1 MPMAEIVLIVMAF
14 LMSGALMA
22 AIFDKVP
29 IPYTVIL
36 VLIGALL
43 QWPSEH
49 IEALQPLQ
57 HFELTP
63 DIILFIFLPALIF
76 EAGLGIYARQLAKDI
91 APILMLAIPALLIS
105 TFIVGAGVSLIAGL
119 PFLVALIFGALI
131 SATDPVAV
139 IALFKELGAP
149 RRLTILVEGESL
161 FNDATAIVLFNLILG
176 LLLYGGFNA
185 ADTPSI
191 ILDFAIVFLGGAL
204 LGVLAGTALSLLVNS
219 LNITG
224 SGMLVISLALAYL
237 SFIVGEHS
245 FHVSGVMAV
254 TFSALAFGLIV
265 EPRLP
270 ERELHSLHNTW
281 EFLSNICNTLL
292 FILIGYSINL
302 DNLGN
307 IILVLLLT
315 MALVTIARASV
326 LYSLVP
332 LAVRLFKLPTITRN
346 EQHIMWWG
354 GLKGGLAI
362 AMVLSLPESI
372 EQRQLLIDLTAGV
385 VMFTMLVNAPSIRI
399 FIQKLGI
406 DSLTSFESK
415 ELKACLHH
423 VQGSIE
429 DRLQELTTAK
439 IISSSQESEVGER
452 LQASI
457 AQLQP
462 ASSEDSDRYYSELR
476 CIGWEIN
483 ELENLFRS
491 SIITRLT
498 YLAILDE
505 KLNQFD
511 FILRNEED
519 VKDVPLFSKQQVLRK
534 FDSLVVKTF
543 REKDWAVPLMSRYL
557 AARLESRMK
566 SIIAFILVFYA
577 VLERVGRHSE
587 LELLQRDILL
597 EKYQS
602 LLDTNHNMLRDMK
615 NEFPLIYMELEEK
628 FALRAA
634 LASASKQTEN
644 GYRSGNLS
652 VKPYRVMNKR
662 IKELMSGLNI
672 LHQSIIHA
680 THRERLTS
688 IPLFKDV
695 PEEVLKDILS
705 KAAAIGFIAGDTIIG
720 EGDSGNALYVI
731 LNGEVEVS
739 GTDITPVKIL
749 ATLGVGDFFGE
760 MALLGEF
767 TRTAN
772 VVAKTSCVL
781 LRITHRAIRSAA
793 ARHPGL
799 YVALETERRKRIEE
813 NRR

>member
-1 MPMAEIVLIVMAF
+1 MPMAEIVFIVMAF
-14 LMSGALMA
+14 LLVGALMA

-36 VLIGALL
+36 VLIGAFL
-43 QWPSEH
+43 QWPSEQLAAF
-49 IEALQPLQ
+49 EPLQ

-76 EAGLGIYARQLAKDI
+76 EAGLGIHARQLAKDI

-105 TFIVGAGVSLIAGL
+105 TFIVGYGVSLITGL
-119 PFLVALIFGALI
+119 PFLIALVFGALI

-176 LLLYGGFNA
+176 LFLYGGFSV

-191 ILDFAIVFLGGAL
+191 ILDFGIVFLGGAL
-204 LGVLAGTALSLLVNS
+204 LGVATGSAISLLVNN
-219 LNITG
+219 LNIAG
-224 SGMLVISLALAYL
+224 SGMLVISLTLAYL
-237 SFIVGEHS
+237 SFIVGEHNL
-245 FHVSGVMAV
+245 HVSGVMAV

-302 DNLGN
+302 NNLGT

-315 MALVTIARASV
+315 MALVIFARASV
-326 LYSLVP
+326 IYTLVP
-332 LAVRLFKLPTITRN
+332 LAVRFFKLPTITRS

-362 AMVLSLPESI
+362 AMVLSLPESVQ
-372 EQRQLLIDLTAGV
+372 QRQFLIDLTAGV
-385 VMFTMLVNAPSIRI
+385 VMFTLLVNAPSIRV
-399 FIQKLGI
+399 FIRKLGI
-406 DSLTSFESK
+406 DSLTNFESQ
-415 ELKACLHH
+415 ELRACVHH
-423 VQGSIE
+423 VKGSIQA
-429 DRLQELTTAK
+429 RLQDLASAD
-439 IISSSQESEVGER
+439 IISAGQENEVRER
-452 LQASI
+452 LIASI
-457 AQLQP
+457 AKLEP
-462 ASSEDSDRYYSELR
+462 KTTLGSDRHYNEFR

-491 SIITRLT
+491 STISRLT
-498 YLAILDE
+498 YLSMLDE
-505 KLNQFD
+505 KLNRFD
-511 FILRNEED
+511 VIMRSEGNVQDLHFAANQQILKR
-519 VKDVPLFSKQQVLRK
+519 
-534 FDSLVVKTF
+534 FDSLLVKTF

-557 AARLESRMK
+557 AARLEARMK
-566 SIIAFILVFYA
+566 NIIANVLVCRA
-577 VLERVGRHSE
+577 VMNRIQRHSE
-587 LELLQRDILL
+587 LDQSERDHLS

-602 LLDTNHNMLRDMK
+602 LLEINRNMLLDMK
-615 NEFPLIYMELEEK
+615 NEFPLVYLELEEK

-634 LASASKQTEN
+634 LASASRQAES

-652 VKPYRVMNKR
+652 IKPFRLVNER
-662 IKELMSGLNI
+662 IKKLIAGLSI
-672 LHQSIIHA
+672 FQQSIINS
-680 THRERLTS
+680 THKERLANIS
-688 IPLFKDV
+688 LFQDV
-695 PEEVLKDILS
+695 PEDVLKDILL

-731 LNGEVEVS
+731 LDGEVE
-739 GTDITPVKIL
+739 IL
-749 ATLGVGDFFGE
+749 DTTEIPPKLLAISGVGDFFGE
-760 MALLGEF
+760 MALLGNF
-767 TRTAN
+767 TRTAS
-772 VVAKTSCVL
+772 VEAKTSCVL
-781 LRITHRAIRSAA
+781 LRISHRTIKSAA

-799 YVALETERRKRIEE
+799 YAALDAERKRRVED
-813 NRR
+813 NR

>member
-14 LMSGALMA
+14 LMIGALMA

-36 VLIGALL
+36 VLIGAFL

-49 IEALQPLQ
+49 IEALEPLR

-105 TFIVGAGVSLIAGL
+105 TFIVGTGVSLIAGL
-119 PFLVALIFGALI
+119 PFLVALVFGALI

-176 LLLYGGFNA
+176 LLLYGGFSA
-185 ADTPSI
+185 GDTPGI

-204 LGVLAGTALSLLVNS
+204 LGVLTGTALSLLVNS
-219 LNITG
+219 LNISG
-224 SGMLVISLALAYL
+224 SGMLVISLTLAYL
-237 SFIVGEHS
+237 SFIVGEHNL
-245 FHVSGVMAV
+245 HVSGVMAV

-302 DNLGN
+302 NNLGN
-307 IILVLLLT
+307 IIFVLLLT
-315 MALVTIARASV
+315 MTLVTMARASV
-326 LYSLVP
+326 IYSLVP
-332 LAVRLFKLPTITRN
+332 LAVRFFKLPTITRD

-406 DSLTSFESK
+406 DSLTQFESE
-415 ELKACLHH
+415 ELKACIHH
-423 VQGSIE
+423 VKGSIE
-429 DRLQELTTAK
+429 DRLQELTSAK
-439 IISSSQESEVGER
+439 IISPSQETEVGER

-457 AQLQP
+457 AKLEP
-462 ASSEDSDRYYSELR
+462 ASSQDSGRHYSELK

-491 SIITRLT
+491 NTITRLT

-505 KLNQFD
+505 KLNHFD
-511 FILRNEED
+511 FILRNAED
-519 VKDVPLFSKQQVLRK
+519 VQVFSKQQILRK

-557 AARLESRMK
+557 TARLEVQMK
-566 SIIAFILVFYA
+566 NIIAYILVCRA
-577 VLERVGRHSE
+577 VLNRVGRHSE
-587 LELLQRDILL
+587 LDQQQRDHLM

-602 LLDTNHNMLRDMK
+602 LLNTNHNMLRDMK

-634 LASASKQTEN
+634 LASASKQTES
-644 GYRSGNLS
+644 GYSSGNLS
-652 VKPYRVMNKR
+652 VKPYRIVSKR
-662 IKELMSGLNI
+662 INELMGGLNVF
-672 LHQSIIHA
+672 HQSIINA
-680 THRERLTS
+680 THKERLTNIS
-688 IPLFKDV
+688 LFKNV
-695 PEEVLKDILS
+695 PEEVLRDILD
-705 KAAAIGFIAGDTIIG
+705 KAAAVGFIAGDTIIG

-731 LNGEVEVS
+731 LNGDV
-739 GTDITPVKIL
+739 DITDTDETPPKIL

-772 VVAKTSCVL
+772 VEAKTSCVL
-781 LRITHRAIRSAA
+781 LRITHRTIKSAM
-793 ARHPGL
+793 ARYPGL
-799 YVALETERRKRIEE
+799 YVALEAERRKRAED
-813 NRR
+813 NRQ